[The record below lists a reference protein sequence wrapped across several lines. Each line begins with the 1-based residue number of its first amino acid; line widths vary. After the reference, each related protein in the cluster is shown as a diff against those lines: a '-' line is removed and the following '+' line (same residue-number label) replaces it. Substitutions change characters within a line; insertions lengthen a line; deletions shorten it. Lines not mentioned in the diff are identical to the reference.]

1 MVSKVSIVG
10 IPIFLVGL
18 VLLLLFTVI
27 GLVIFPFGT
36 TGARVDGNIIISPS
50 TSQSVDIIEGGAEI
64 GTHPLQ
70 VFVKANLIIMFTG
83 DYSCRVS
90 VIYSPSEPGAQTGF
104 LRTGVSWNGNNPNN
118 NEQRSITC
126 TVPASYAGRRYSIY
140 LEIENLGTSD
150 ITIGQRMIELRWS
163 LYSTYLPI
171 LIVIIGL
178 IVTILGFT
186 VLKGGPAA
194 PKRKKAVTPGGWEP
208 TLQWGGGSSTSS
220 GATTGKRPKMAIKS
234 TKAVKSGQKKVVK
247 KVVPK
252 GGAQQSCKFCGK
264 NVPASAFFCPSCYG
278 KLR

>member
-18 VLLLLFTVI
+18 ILLLLFTVF
-27 GLVIFPFGT
+27 GLVVFPFGA
-36 TGARVDGNIIISPS
+36 TGARIDGDIIISPS
-50 TSQSVDIIEGGAEI
+50 TSQSVNVIQGGTEI

-70 VFVKANLIIMFTG
+70 VFIKANFIIQYTD
-83 DYSCRVS
+83 DYSIRVS

-104 LRTGVSWNGNNPNN
+104 LRTGVSLNGNNPNN

-126 TVPASYAGRRYSIY
+126 TVPVSYAGRRYSVY

-150 ITIGQRMIELRWS
+150 ITIGQRMIELRFS
-163 LYSTYLPI
+163 LYSTYLPA

-186 VLKGGPAA
+186 VLKGGPST
-194 PKRKKAVTPGGWEP
+194 PKRKTAAAPGGWEP
-208 TLQWGGGSSTSS
+208 TLQWSGGSSTDP
-220 GATTGKRPKMAIKS
+220 GKTTAKRPKMAIKS
-234 TKAVKSGQKKVVK
+234 TKAVKGGQKKVVK
-247 KVVPK
+247 KAVPK
-252 GGAQQSCKFCGK
+252 GGAQQACKFCGK
-264 NVPASAFFCPSCYG
+264 NVPGSAFFCPSCYG